1 MDPHA
6 QTEGLSNQAEGQVS
20 PSALLTAIGQALYGE
35 NFRGALALDLEVR
48 PDTVRHWASGKS
60 RIPPTLWGELLELL
74 RERQQ
79 SLPALIAAAMRFPA
93 VLPNDTMGNGTSHT

>member
-6 QTEGLSNQAEGQVS
+6 QTEGLSNQAEAAIT
-20 PSALLTAIGQALYGE
+20 PSALLAAIGQALYGE
-35 NFRGALALDLEVR
+35 NFRGALAIDLEVR

-74 RERQQ
+74 REREQA
-79 SLPALIAAAMRFPA
+79 LPGLIAAAGQFSNPA
-93 VLPNDTMGNGTSHT
+93 I

>member
-6 QTEGLSNQAEGQVS
+6 QTEGLSGDPAGQMS
-20 PSALLTAIGQALYGE
+20 PSALLAAIGQALYGE
-35 NFRGALALDLEVR
+35 NFRGALAIDLEVR

-60 RIPPTLWGELLELL
+60 RIPLTLWGELLELL
-74 RERQQ
+74 RARERA
-79 SLPALIAAAMRFPA
+79 LPALIAAAMRFPA